1 MNTLNRKSNRTIG
14 NQSGFTLIEIIAV
27 LVLLGILAAVA
38 IPKYQDL
45 QTEAKQ
51 KATEGALAAG
61 ASTLTMQYAKDLLGG
76 ANPNTWTYNDE
87 DVALGDFTMTLVGA
101 CGDRASS
108 VTITGAP
115 DNYDL
120 ANIDAEFKTKSFTIC
135 DAAAAGDGD

>member
-1 MNTLNRKSNRTIG
+1 MQNRKTTPRHLG

-76 ANPNTWTYNDE
+76 ANPNTWTYTAT
-87 DVALGDFTMTLVGA
+87 DVALGDFTMSLTGK
-101 CGDRASS
+101 CGTGLSS

-115 DNYDL
+115 TNYGL
-120 ANIDAEFKTKSFTIC
+120 ADIADAYKTKSFTIC
-135 DAAAAGDGD
+135 DAAAS